1 MKLFDQVLSPI
12 IEVLHS
18 FSGEQTEELVL
29 PTVNNVFGFYSPSGG
44 VGITTFIVN
53 LAAVLAAHKT
63 VAILDLDVLHPG
75 VYNYLV
81 RPNKDGVYIK
91 EDLTERFIASGQEIV
106 KYSTDTIISNV
117 KLFSC
122 LPEGD
127 IIKYLNLDYD
137 AIRNSITDLSRM
149 YDFVL
154 VDIKGN
160 LFQDTVVAA
169 IDVCTRVYTFIRP
182 WMSDVMRVHKEIA
195 LLKRYGFGAKLR
207 NIIQCPVSEAPLE
220 DSALKEIGLVPV
232 LKIPFVKR
240 VEDVGFNFQI
250 FVLADGDAD
259 KYSKSYLKC
268 VTWLAERIA
277 NFETEEVST
286 NGSNKILLDKPDET

>member
-12 IEVLHS
+12 LEVFHS
-18 FSGEQTEELVL
+18 FSGEQTEELTL
-29 PTVNNVFGFYSPSGG
+29 PTIKNVFGFYSASGG
-44 VGITTFIVN
+44 VGITTFVVN
-53 LAAVLAAHKT
+53 LATVLAAQKT

-75 VYNYLV
+75 IYSYMV
-81 RPNKDGVYIK
+81 RPDKDGVYIK
-91 EDLTERFIASGQEIV
+91 EDLAERFIAAGQEVV
-106 KYSTDTIISNV
+106 KYSTNTIVNNV

-137 AIRNSITDLSRM
+137 AIRSCITDLSRL

-169 IDVCTRVYTFIRP
+169 IESCTRVYTFVRP
-182 WMSDVMRVHKEIA
+182 WMSDIMRIHKEIA

-207 NIIQCPVSEAPLE
+207 NIIQCPVSDTPL
-220 DSALKEIGLVPV
+220 DDNTLKEIGLVPV
-232 LKIPFVKR
+232 LKVPFVKR
-240 VEDVGFNFQI
+240 VEDVGFNFKI
-250 FVLADGDAD
+250 FVLEDGDSD
-259 KYSKSYLKC
+259 KYSRSYLRC
-268 VTWLAERIA
+268 ITWLAERIA
-277 NFETEEVST
+277 NFELEEVSA
-286 NGSNKILLDKPDET
+286 NVPDKVILDKQN